1 LTAQVRLASTPAER
15 EQIFGLRYATYVEER
30 QVFAGVADHEHKRLS
45 DRVDETSRL
54 MMATL
59 DGELV
64 GTLRATLGVDAQFL
78 PELQEEYRL
87 EMFLDLVPPERIVI
101 FTRFMVLPEHRG
113 SDVPMELLRSI
124 VSIAAENQLQLAFCD
139 CAPHL
144 VRLYAALGFRSYC
157 GAFNNENFDVLFP
170 LVLVNDQEHLK
181 KIGSPLLEWGLR
193 GTLPPE
199 TREALLQRLPA
210 VAPARPLDQS
220 SAEWAAEFAR
230 LNSQSSDSTNVFVGL
245 GKHEIDGLLARSQV
259 LELDP
264 GVGLIRK
271 GQASR
276 NVYVVLGGEL
286 DVRDGQRHIRRCGEG
301 QVVGDVAFLLRGP
314 RTEDVDAGPDGAT
327 VLTISERSL
336 HELIES
342 YSRTAAVLLLNL
354 ARTGA
359 RRLAGADVQLGQS

>member
-1 LTAQVRLASTPAER
+1 M
-15 EQIFGLRYATYVEER
+15 
-30 QVFAGVADHEHKRLS
+30 FAGVADHERKQLS
-45 DRVDETSRL
+45 DPVDETSRL
-54 MMATL
+54 VMAMVG
-59 DGELV
+59 DELV
-64 GTLRATLGVDAQFL
+64 GTLRATLGVDAEFPAEFQD
-78 PELQEEYRL
+78 EYRL
-87 EMFLDLVPPERIVI
+87 DMFLDLVPPERIVI

-124 VSIAAENQLQLAFCD
+124 VSIAVENQLQLAFCD

-144 VRLYAALGFRSYC
+144 LGLYTTLGFRSYC

-181 KIGSPLLEWGLR
+181 RIGSPLLEWGLR

-199 TREALLQRLPA
+199 TRQAVLERLPA
-210 VAPARPLDQS
+210 VTPARALDQS

-230 LNSQSSDSTNVFVGL
+230 LNSQSFDSTNVFAGL

-264 GVGLIRK
+264 GVGLIRN
-271 GQASR
+271 GQAAR

-286 DVRDGQRHIRRCGEG
+286 EVRDGERPIRRCGEG
-301 QVVGDVAFLLRGP
+301 EVVGDVAFLLRGT

-342 YSRTAAVLLLNL
+342 HSRSAAVLLLNL

-359 RRLAGADVQLGQS
+359 RRLADPGA